1 MTIKKAQQNT
11 SEHLA
16 AEIFIPS
23 MNTALSQAAQ
33 QSQRG
38 EDVVNGFVNAFA
50 TVLLDL
56 MHEPPR
62 AIALMKALTAHMQS
76 QASVTEVHH

>member
-1 MTIKKAQQNT
+1 MTINKTQQLA
-11 SEHLA
+11 SERLA
-16 AEIFIPS
+16 TEIFIPA

-50 TVLLDL
+50 TVLLDV
-56 MHEPPR
+56 MREPPR

-76 QASVTEVHH
+76 QASATEVHH